1 MRASFIV
8 GVVWRRLA
16 IRSVAVWASR
26 LVYGSRFGRIAEG
39 ELLGT
44 LIVHD
49 NCGSMAPATV
59 SVKTGASDVKRTWQ
73 TYKTIS
79 RDSAGRYGMSD
90 MLFWRSRSSMSVGQ
104 MYRSTTSTF
113 PYAYAYDSTEA
124 HYASAGRP

>member
-8 GVVWRRLA
+8 SVVWRRLA
-16 IRSVAVWASR
+16 IRSVAVWASC
-26 LVYGSRFGRIAEG
+26 LVYGSGFGRIPEG

-49 NCGSMAPATV
+49 NCGSMAPA
-59 SVKTGASDVKRTWQ
+59 SVLVESRGFQDSDVKRTWE

-90 MLFWRSRSSMSVGQ
+90 MLLWRSRSSMGAGQ

-113 PYAYAYDSTEA
+113 LFFLCL
-124 HYASAGRP
+124 